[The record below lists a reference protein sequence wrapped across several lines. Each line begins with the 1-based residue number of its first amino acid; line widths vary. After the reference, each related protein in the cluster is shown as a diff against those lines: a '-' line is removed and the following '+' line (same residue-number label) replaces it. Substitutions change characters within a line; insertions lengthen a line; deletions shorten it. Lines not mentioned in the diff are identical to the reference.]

1 MRDALANGFRNQ
13 GFLGVGGMNNPM
25 YVWDQRAWNNS
36 KDRQY
41 LIRKPSFADPE
52 EMAKRRKEIT
62 EHIRALTK
70 YKPLSGILADET
82 SLTSYTAE
90 FDYDMHPANIEAFHK
105 KLLAKFGTVAAMNAA
120 LKTTAKSFDEVIA
133 PVTAETKESGN
144 WGLWNEWRSHN
155 DDLWAGVFTSYAAW
169 IGAVDPGIRVSVSGT
184 QPSTPFNG
192 IDWAKITPALRS
204 VTGYNGRFQQLQ
216 RLNFHP
222 TGDLKS
228 MAWAGY
234 GNKGAARNTSC
245 GTTFSMATPV
255 AASSG
260 GIRCAIPI

>member
-105 KLLAKFGTVAAMNAA
+105 KLLAKFGTVAAMKCGAQDHGEIIRRGHRSSYGRNEGVRQLGPVERVA
-120 LKTTAKSFDEVIA
+120 LA
-133 PVTAETKESGN
+133 
-144 WGLWNEWRSHN
+144 
-155 DDLWAGVFTSYAAW
+155 
-169 IGAVDPGIRVSVSGT
+169 
-184 QPSTPFNG
+184 Q
-192 IDWAKITPALRS
+192 
-204 VTGYNGRFQQLQ
+204 
-216 RLNFHP
+216 
-222 TGDLKS
+222 
-228 MAWAGY
+228 
-234 GNKGAARNTSC
+234 
-245 GTTFSMATPV
+245 
-255 AASSG
+255 
-260 GIRCAIPI
+260 